1 MMMHHDELLQQ
12 RELDGVLPRD
22 QSAALAVLTAD
33 RSALAQQSIKLQ
45 ALDADLRSLALTVRT
60 RGQQANHDVALRAA
74 IMERVS
80 QRMPATHVRVRPL
93 DLIYATSA
101 AMLALATYGLAG
113 AAVRTLFEQAVV
125 MTWAIG
131 ISLTMG
137 LLLLIAPGFLRRAE
151 SGMLGT
157 ILRRP
162 IAIGP
167 ADVLVY
173 RAVGVALVVGGIWL
187 TY

>member
-1 MMMHHDELLQQ
+1 MHSEDRLQQ

-22 QSAALAVLTAD
+22 QVAALAALTSE
-33 RSALAQQSIKLQ
+33 RPSLAQQSF
-45 ALDADLRSLALTVRT
+45 AMHTLDADLRTLAAVVSTPSR
-60 RGQQANHDVALRAA
+60 RAEHDVALRGL
-74 IMERVS
+74 IMERVAN
-80 QRMPATHVRVRPL
+80 RTPATHLRVRPL
-93 DLIYATSA
+93 DVIYAVSA
-101 AMLALATYGLAG
+101 AVLALVTYGFAG

-131 ISLTMG
+131 ISLTLGM
-137 LLLLIAPGFLRRAE
+137 LLLIVPAFLRRAE
-151 SGMLGT
+151 SGMLGS

-162 IAIGP
+162 VAIGP

>member
-1 MMMHHDELLQQ
+1 MMRSEDRLQQ

-22 QSAALAVLTAD
+22 QVAALAVLTRD
-33 RSALAQQSIKLQ
+33 RPSLAQQSIAMQ
-45 ALDADLRSLALTVRT
+45 TLDADLRSLAAVVSAPSRRAEHNVTL
-60 RGQQANHDVALRAA
+60 RGL
-74 IMERVS
+74 IMERVAH
-80 QRMPATHVRVRPL
+80 RTPATHLRVRPL
-93 DLIYATSA
+93 DVIYAASA
-101 AMLALATYGLAG
+101 AMLALTTYGLAG

-131 ISLTMG
+131 ISLTLGM
-137 LLLLIAPGFLRRAE
+137 LLLIVPGFLRRAE
-151 SGMLGT
+151 SGMLGS
-157 ILRRP
+157 ILRSP
-162 IAIGP
+162 VAIGP

>member
-1 MMMHHDELLQQ
+1 MRSEDRLQQ

-22 QSAALAVLTAD
+22 QVAALAVLTSG
-33 RSALAQQSIKLQ
+33 RPSLAQQSVAMQ
-45 ALDADLRSLALTVRT
+45 TLDVDLRTLAAVVSAPSRRAEYDVVL
-60 RGQQANHDVALRAA
+60 RGM
-74 IMERVS
+74 IMERVAN
-80 QRMPATHVRVRPL
+80 RTPATHLRVRPL
-93 DLIYATSA
+93 DIIYAASA
-101 AMLALATYGLAG
+101 AVLALATFGLAG

-131 ISLTMG
+131 ISLTLGM
-137 LLLLIAPGFLRRAE
+137 LLLIVPGFLRRAE
-151 SGMLGT
+151 SGMLGS

-162 IAIGP
+162 VAIGP

>member
-1 MMMHHDELLQQ
+1 MRPEDCLQQ

-22 QSAALAVLTAD
+22 QAAALVALTCD
-33 RSALAQQSIKLQ
+33 RPAFAKQLAALQD
-45 ALDADLRSLALTVRT
+45 LDADLRRLATSVSASGR
-60 RGQQANHDVALRAA
+60 QAHHDVVLRVA

-80 QRMPATHVRVRPL
+80 NRVPATQVRVRPL
-93 DLIYATSA
+93 DLIYAASA
-101 AMLALATYGLAG
+101 AVLALATYGLAG

-131 ISLTMG
+131 ISLSLG

-151 SGMLGT
+151 SGVLGT

-162 IAIGP
+162 VAIGP